1 MPVVINQFEVL
12 PDTAPDHAAQQS
24 QDESGGNKQE
34 VDPKMLASA
43 LARHAERAARVWAH

>member
-12 PDTAPDHAAQQS
+12 PDTAPDNSAQQS
-24 QDESGGNKQE
+24 SADESGGKKD
-34 VDPKMLASA
+34 VDPHMLAAA